1 MADPLKS
8 ERPVILCALEFESQM
23 LQKEG
28 MDEHHDIVCCG
39 PGADSICL
47 WAQQRKPNNSPVILA
62 GLAGSLTTEC
72 EAGSAHVITEVV
84 DEPGES
90 HWFPTM
96 KGFAKPG
103 EHTDIIITST
113 SATLSGRLARQLM
126 HHESGGMLI
135 DLESVEFAIAA
146 SKFNWTWGIVR
157 GVSDD
162 LSTLLPEDI
171 DRWVDDTGGTRWGY
185 VMRRLLCRPSLL
197 PVVLELRTHSTQ
209 AMSNVAE
216 LIRMMRPE

>member
-8 ERPVILCALEFESQM
+8 DRPVILCALEFESQM

-28 MDEHHDIVCCG
+28 MEEHYDIVCCG

-47 WAQQRKPNNSPVILA
+47 WAQHRKSNNAPVILA
-62 GLAGSLTTEC
+62 GLAGSLTAEC

-84 DEPGES
+84 DEPGET
-90 HWFPTM
+90 HWSPTL
-96 KGFAKPG
+96 KGIANPDG
-103 EHTDIIITST
+103 NTDIIITST
-113 SATLSGRLARQLM
+113 NASLSGRLARQLM
-126 HHESGGMLI
+126 HHETGGMLI

-146 SKFNWTWGIVR
+146 RKFGWTWGIVR

-162 LSTLLPEDI
+162 LSSLLPEDI
-171 DRWVDDTGGTRWGY
+171 DQWVDDTGGTRWGY

-197 PVVLELRTHSTQ
+197 PVVLELRNHSTQ

-216 LIRMMRPE
+216 LIRLMLPE